1 MKQEDFDRW
10 FNSSFWRAFKDQ
22 AFPLTIPQSVA
33 GRKQLLD
40 KVYSLSLVCPLCPKP
55 S

>member
-22 AFPLTIPQSVA
+22 AFPLTIPKSVA
-33 GRKQLLD
+33 DRRQLVD
-40 KVYSLSLVCPLCPKP
+40 KVDRVRNGFVSHD
-55 S
+55 